1 MRKFL
6 SLIVVMMLAFNVKAQ
21 GLAIIEAA
29 DFTFSDNGTE
39 KTLFEV
45 LDGGQ
50 HALLYFFNC
59 GTNDYTSLINNVYED
74 LDKNQKDVYMI
85 GLDPANESAL
95 LNNWA
100 TLNAVEY
107 PLVAKDKAY
116 SISQT
121 YGGMWGVMMPALV
134 LIAPNHDIIL
144 EEIWPITSAEQ
155 VVGIIND
162 NLVTG
167 DDNTGDDDGDEPDTP
182 GDGGD
187 EGDDNPSTPVEPVA
201 PTVVATT
208 TETTITLTWNAVDG
222 ATEYNIYT
230 PDGFDTHIYGITE
243 TTYTFEDLMPGKE
256 YCFKVSAVYPT
267 DESNAVEVCATTKNE
282 GSDEGGDEG
291 DDPNNPGEGGDDNTG
306 DEGDDEGDDP
316 NNPGEGG
323 DDNTGDEGDDEGD
336 DNPSTPIEL
345 AVPQN
350 LVATATETT
359 ITLTWDAVDGATKY
373 NIYTPSS
380 FDSDV
385 LGITE
390 TTYTFENL
398 AEGRYCFKVSACE
411 DLGYESDTAEAC
423 ATVGE
428 EPGEG
433 GEDPETPVDPE
444 EPGDDPEEPGDNPSD
459 PFNPATPTVV
469 ATTTETTITLTWDA
483 VDGATEYNIYTPSN
497 FDSNVLGITETTY
510 TFENLI
516 TGVEYCFQVSAV
528 SLTGESDAARV
539 CATPGDE
546 EEPVAP
552 AAPVVVADT
561 VTETTVVLTWNAVE
575 NATSYNVYMD
585 TVLVANV
592 TDTTYTVDSLTAETT
607 YNFTVTALNNT
618 LESAASNVVTVTTLK
633 VEGIV
638 ENTIAFSIYPNPVND
653 KINIETEVEVEEV
666 VVYTITGVVAGHQSM
681 VNGQQ
686 STVIDV
692 TNLNSGIYFVKVVTS
707 EGEIVKRIVKK

>member
-6 SLIVVMMLAFNVKAQ
+6 SLIVVLMLCFNAKAQ
-21 GLAIIEAA
+21 NLLTIDTRDGVDSDVCTIVIEMF
-29 DFTFSDNGTE
+29 DSYGDGWGSD
-39 KTLFEV
+39 L
-45 LDGGQ
+45 
-50 HALLYFFNC
+50 LLY
-59 GTNDYTSLINNVYED
+59 SLNGSED
-74 LDKNQKDVYMI
+74 
-85 GLDPANESAL
+85 E
-95 LNNWA
+95 
-100 TLNAVEY
+100 
-107 PLVAKDKAY
+107 
-116 SISQT
+116 
-121 YGGMWGVMMPALV
+121 
-134 LIAPNHDIIL
+134 IL
-144 EEIWPITSAEQ
+144 EFAEKESSKTHTLEVSKGSHLVIKFYGSNMYGENSIKISYQ
-155 VVGIIND
+155 DGDVLYEASSEESSPNYLHPD
-162 NLVTG
+162 NWEDAIFVDTTVDCGGENEGG
-167 DDNTGDDDGDEPDTP
+167 DDNTGNEGGDEPDTP

-187 EGDDNPSTPVEPVA
+187 EGDDNPSTPIELAVPQNL
-201 PTVVATT
+201 VATAT
-208 TETTITLTWNAVDG
+208 ATTITLTWEAVDG
-222 ATEYNIYT
+222 ATRYNIYEGT
-230 PDGFDTHIYGITE
+230 ALLDEVTE
-243 TTYTFEDLMPGKE
+243 TTYTIENLAEGR
-256 YCFKVSAVYPT
+256 YCYKVSALEDMGY
-267 DESNAVEVCATTKNE
+267 ESDAAEACATV
-282 GSDEGGDEG
+282 
-291 DDPNNPGEGGDDNTG
+291 GE
-306 DEGDDEGDDP
+306 E
-316 NNPGEGG
+316 PGEGG

-359 ITLTWDAVDGATKY
+359 ITLTWDAVEGATKY

-380 FDSDV
+380 FDSNV
-385 LGITE
+385 FGITE

-398 AEGRYCFKVSACE
+398 AEGRYCFQVSACE
-411 DLGYESDTAEAC
+411 DMGYESDAAEAC
-423 ATVGE
+423 ATIGE
-428 EPGEG
+428 EPGDG
-433 GEDPETPVDPE
+433 DEDPETPV
-444 EPGDDPEEPGDNPSD
+444 DPEEPGDNPSD

-469 ATTTETTITLTWDA
+469 ATTTETTITLTWNA

-585 TVLVANV
+585 TVLVKNV
-592 TDTTYTVDSLTAETT
+592 TDTVYTVTELTAETT

-653 KINIETEVEVEEV
+653 KIYIETEVEVEEV